1 MLQKFKITSCAF
13 ILCLFG
19 VTLTTVSPVLAEDS
33 KEFKECQ
40 QIKTKKNLVIMKQKK
55 NCFKDLARAL
65 NPAVE
70 ELQAALDKAEADKVE
85 LQAFVDKAQASGG
98 FQNCEAPGVDRQRC
112 QEQNLNNS
120 RSGVQH
126 DQSIEY
132 KKAKQNCEAPGVDR
146 QKCQEQ
152 NLVVNY

>member
-85 LQAFVDKAQASGG
+85 LQALVDKAQAPVASLTEGDWEKKYNDVKHFINWQQWRICTQGG
-98 FQNCEAPGVDRQRC
+98 GACTTKAY
-112 QEQNLNNS
+112 LNQCDDKGTYADGS
-120 RSGVQH
+120 CVGDGS
-126 DQSIEY
+126 
-132 KKAKQNCEAPGVDR
+132 
-146 QKCQEQ
+146 
-152 NLVVNY
+152 

>member
-1 MLQKFKITSCAF
+1 MLQKFKITICAF

-55 NCFKDLARAL
+55 NCFMDLARAL

-85 LQAFVDKAQASGG
+85 LQAFVDKAQ
-98 FQNCEAPGVDRQRC
+98 E
-112 QEQNLNNS
+112 
-120 RSGVQH
+120 SGVILQTEV
-126 DQSIEY
+126 DYE
-132 KKAKQNCEAPGVDR
+132 KKYNDVKDFINWTEWRHCTTGSGPCTEER
-146 QKCQEQ
+146 YL
-152 NLVVNY
+152 NR